1 MSNPA
6 TTDRICADA
15 TDMVGHTPLVYLN
28 KVTKGINAKIAVKCE
43 YMNPACSVKDR
54 AGVQMIE
61 VAEKAG
67 LIKPGDVLIEPTSGN
82 MGIALAFAAA
92 VKGYKL
98 ILTMPSSMSLER
110 RTLLKAFGAE
120 VILTDPSK
128 QVLGAMERAK
138 ELQKLIPNSYVL
150 DQFSNPA
157 NTEVH
162 YLTTGP
168 EIWQQSKG
176 EVAAVCFG
184 IGSGGTMSGVGRYLR
199 EQNPEV
205 KVYAVEPFEASVI
218 NGFEHKPHTIP
229 GMGAG
234 FVPDLLDKI
243 YTEALRV
250 PSPEAVTMAKRMAK
264 EEGILCGIS
273 GGANVCAAIQL
284 AKRPEFAGKLIVT
297 SLASFGERYL
307 STILYKDIKQE
318 CEQLTETTLDQD
330 RKYLNE
336 KWGLQI

>member
-1 MSNPA
+1 MSWED
-6 TTDRICADA
+6 TTDRICRDA

-28 KVTKGINAKIAVKCE
+28 KVTKGLNAKIAVKCE

-54 AGVQMIE
+54 AGVHMIE

-82 MGIALAFAAA
+82 MGIGLAFAAA

-138 ELQKLIPNSYVL
+138 ELEKLIPNAHVL

-157 NTEVH
+157 NTEIH

-168 EIWQQSKG
+168 EIWRQTKG
-176 EVAAVCFG
+176 EVSAVCFG
-184 IGSGGTMSGVGRYLR
+184 IGSGGTMSGVGRFLK
-199 EQNPEV
+199 EKNPDV
-205 KVYAVEPFEASVI
+205 KVYAVEPYEASVI

-243 YTEALRV
+243 YEEALRI
-250 PSPEAVTMAKRMAK
+250 PSPEAVSMAKRMAK

-307 STILYKDIKQE
+307 STILYKDVKEE
-318 CEQLTETTLDQD
+318 CEKLGETTLEQD

-336 KWGLQI
+336 KWGLHI